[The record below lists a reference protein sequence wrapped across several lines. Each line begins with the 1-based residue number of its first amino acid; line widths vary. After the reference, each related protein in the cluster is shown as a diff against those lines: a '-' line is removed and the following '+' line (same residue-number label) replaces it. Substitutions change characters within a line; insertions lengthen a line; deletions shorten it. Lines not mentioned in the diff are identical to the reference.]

1 MLQYSFMQNAVL
13 VSVFISILCPSIG
26 IFLVLRRYS
35 MIGDTLSHAS
45 LAGVTMGLLAG
56 QNPILGAFVFTSI
69 CGALIE
75 FLRNYFKKYTDLI
88 LTIVLSLSVG
98 TAITIISSGKLKAN
112 ADSFLF
118 GSILTVTQFD
128 MIMVLVLSIISVL
141 TLVLLYHQMLY
152 IAYDEEAAR
161 VAGVRVKLINYV
173 FSILVASA
181 ISVSIRIVGV
191 LVLSS
196 MIALPVATALQLGKG
211 FRVTLILLY
220 HQMLYIA
227 YDEEAARVA
236 GVRVKLINYVFS
248 ILVASAIS
256 VSIRIVGVLV
266 LSSMIALPVATA
278 LQLGKGFRV
287 TLIFSIVFS
296 MVDIMTGLFVS
307 YYLNVAPGGFTALV
321 SVAVL
326 VVVLVGKVAQ
336 AKLRARRAA

>member
-45 LAGVTMGLLAG
+45 LAGVTLGLLAG

-141 TLVLLYHQMLY
+141 TL
-152 IAYDEEAAR
+152 I
-161 VAGVRVKLINYV
+161 I
-173 FSILVASA
+173 
-181 ISVSIRIVGV
+181 
-191 LVLSS
+191 
-196 MIALPVATALQLGKG
+196 
-211 FRVTLILLY
+211 LY

-326 VVVLVGKVAQ
+326 VVVLVGKTVQ
-336 AKLRARRAA
+336 ARLRARRAA